1 MNKFVR
7 QSQLF
12 VKRNA
17 PTILTVLGGAG
28 VVVTTVTAVKATP
41 KALALLDEAKKEK
54 GEDLTKLEVIKT
66 AGPAYIPTIISC
78 ATTLA
83 CVFGANILNKRQ
95 QAALVSAY
103 AFLDN
108 THKEYKNKVKELYG
122 EEGELEVKKGIVKD
136 KLEESDILDEEDD
149 KELFFDEFSGRYF
162 NSTLKDVIAAQ
173 YRLNREISLR
183 GYAYLNEYYE
193 YLDME
198 PVDGGDVLGW
208 SEGSNLD
215 RYWQA
220 WIDFNNSKTVL
231 DDGLE
236 CYIVTMFNEPTTDF
250 EYY

>member
-1 MNKFVR
+1 MNKFLR

-17 PTILTVLGGAG
+17 PTILTCVGGVG
-28 VVVTTVTAVKATP
+28 VVVTTVSAVKATP

-66 AGPAYIPTIISC
+66 AAPAYIPTIISG

-95 QAALVSAY
+95 QASLISAY

-108 THKEYKNKVKELYG
+108 TNKEYKNKVKELYG
-122 EEGELEVKKGIVKD
+122 EEGEMEVKKSIAQD
-136 KLEESDILDEEDD
+136 KLEESDILEEDD

-173 YRLNREISLR
+173 YELNREISML
-183 GYAYLNEYYE
+183 GYARLNDYYAFLGIDPIE
-193 YLDME
+193 E
-198 PVDGGDVLGW
+198 GDILGW
-208 SEGSNLD
+208 SEGGNLD

-231 DDGLE
+231 EDGLE
-236 CYIVTMFNEPTTDF
+236 CYIVTMFSEPTTDF